1 MNRHPSFSAIR
12 GRRAFTLIEL
22 LVVLGIIAILITLS
36 ITVGRQVSRGGE
48 DRITR
53 DMERVLDMTLSS
65 WFGDKDSKFPSYLE
79 VADSANGPED
89 KKAAIID
96 ATRAGRGVVA
106 EPTLAM
112 FLLVAKETAS
122 VDAALKQQIDA
133 KYLKEVPLRT
143 TYDKEFWSGGRNTA
157 TTITDAWGR
166 PFRFVHPVWHGGYG
180 GFVRGL
186 SVVNRPDRDV
196 PDIDGTPIPYTRS
209 YRIAANVAL
218 SDEILGTADEG
229 LCPGNRP
236 YFYSAGRD
244 GDPGT
249 REDNVYA
256 TPVAYPSETATLK

>member
-1 MNRHPSFSAIR
+1 MNPHPSSPPVR

-36 ITVGRQVSRGGE
+36 ITVGRQVTRGGE
-48 DRITR
+48 DRVTR
-53 DMERVLDMTLSS
+53 DMERVLDVTLSS

-79 VADSANGPED
+79 VADTQTGPED

-96 ATRAGRGVVA
+96 ATRAGAGVVT

-112 FLLVAKETAS
+112 FLLEARETAS
-122 VDAALKQQIDA
+122 VDATLKQQIDA
-133 KYLKEVPLRT
+133 KYFKDVPLRT
-143 TYDKEFWSGGRNTA
+143 TYGKTFWRGGRDTA

-166 PFRFVHPVWHGGYG
+166 PFRFVHPVWQGGYG
-180 GFVRGL
+180 GFVRAG
-186 SVVNRPDRDV
+186 SVISRPDRDV
-196 PDIDGTPIPYTRS
+196 PNIDGQPLAYTRS
-209 YRIAANVAL
+209 YRIAAQVAL
-218 SDEILGTADEG
+218 STDVLGTADEG

-256 TPVAYPSETATLK
+256 TPVSYPTETATLK

>member
-1 MNRHPSFSAIR
+1 MNPHPSRSPVR
-12 GRRAFTLIEL
+12 GSRAFTLIEL

-36 ITVGRQVSRGGE
+36 ITVGRQVTRGGE
-48 DRITR
+48 DRVTR
-53 DMERVLDMTLSS
+53 DMERVLDVTLSS
-65 WFGDKDSKFPSYLE
+65 WFGDKDSKFPAYLE
-79 VADSANGPED
+79 VAESAAGPEEH
-89 KKAAIID
+89 KAAIID
-96 ATRAGRGVVA
+96 ATRAGNGVIT

-112 FLLVAKETAS
+112 FLLEAHETAS
-122 VDAALKQQIDA
+122 VDATLKQQIDA
-133 KYLKEVPLRT
+133 KYFKDVPLQT
-143 TYDKEFWSGGRNTA
+143 TYGKTFWRDGRNTA

-180 GFVRGL
+180 GFVRNA
-186 SVVNRPDRDV
+186 SVVSRPDRDV

-209 YRIAANVAL
+209 YRIAASVAL
-218 SDEILGTADEG
+218 QTEVLGTADEG

-249 REDNVYA
+249 RADNVYA